1 MVCGWVVL
9 SMHHADFTYLLTEK
23 ILLTRRGRERE
34 REMWKSR
41 LFMGGLANEEFEDN
55 AICIS
60 FIW

>member
-1 MVCGWVVL
+1 MEMIAWRHGVWVGGTHTPTQPH
-9 SMHHADFTYLLTEK
+9 SDTE
-23 ILLTRRGRERE
+23 RERE
-34 REMWKSR
+34 RERERESR